1 MSYMEEKRI
10 VRDSVLIGEWK
21 DVQDLPLSSITKR
34 ADDVEKLDGLI
45 IKGYEMKWGKTNEN
59 GERYAQGAFDDFI
72 KDYYIANG
80 LNVVLDVQHD
90 ERPEWLCGRLLYIET
105 NTVGFYCV
113 AYIPRSEQAFEA
125 VKSKLQNGLLQGF
138 SKYGY
143 VNEGRCF
150 YKEDGT
156 FDYFMIEKMSL
167 LSVSLVANPANGVP
181 FEGVGEVKNRL
192 EYVNKTAH
200 EVEEGA
206 MNKMFNKKKVEV

>member
-34 ADDVEKLDGLI
+34 ADDVEKLDGLV
-45 IKGYEMKWGKTNEN
+45 IKGYEMKWGATNEN

-72 KDYYIANG
+72 NNYYIKNG
-80 LNVVLDVQHD
+80 LNVVVDVQHD

-105 NTVGFYCV
+105 NTVGFYLV
-113 AYIPRSEQAFEA
+113 AYIPRTEQAFDA

-138 SKYGY
+138 SKCGY
-143 VNEGRCF
+143 VDEGRCM
-150 YKEDGT
+150 YKNDGA
-156 FDYFMIEKMSL
+156 FDYYQIDKMSL
-167 LSVSLVANPANGVP
+167 LSGSLVATPANGVP

-192 EYVNKTAH
+192 EYVNKTH

-206 MNKMFNKKKVEV
+206 MNKLFNKKKVEL

>member
-10 VRDSVLIGEWK
+10 VRDSVLIGEWQ
-21 DVQDLPLSSITKR
+21 DVQALPLSSITKR

-72 KDYYIANG
+72 NNYYIANG

-105 NTVGFYCV
+105 NTVGFYLV
-113 AYIPRSEQAFEA
+113 AYVPRTEQAFDA

-138 SKYGY
+138 SKCGRVVDGHY
-143 VNEGRCF
+143 VFKDNG
-150 YKEDGT
+150 KV
-156 FDYFMIEKMSL
+156 DYFQIDKIRI
-167 LSVSLVANPANGVP
+167 LSVSLVATPANGVP

-192 EYVNKTAH
+192 EYVNKTH

-206 MNKMFNKKKVEV
+206 MNKLFNKKKVEL

>member
-34 ADDVEKLDGLI
+34 ADDKEKLDGLV
-45 IKGYEMKWGKTNEN
+45 IKGYEMKWGATNEN

-72 KDYYIANG
+72 NNYYIKNG
-80 LNVVLDVQHD
+80 LNVVVDVQHFED
-90 ERPEWLCGRLLYIET
+90 PYWLCGRLLYIET
-105 NTVGFYCV
+105 NTVGFYLV
-113 AYIPRSEQAFEA
+113 AYIPRTEQAFEA

-138 SKYGY
+138 SKYGFVDDGHY
-143 VNEGRCF
+143 VFKDNG
-150 YKEDGT
+150 KV
-156 FDYFMIEKMSL
+156 DYFQIDKIRL
-167 LSVSLVANPANGVP
+167 FAASLVATPANGVP

-192 EYVNKTAH
+192 EYVNKTH

>member
-10 VRDSVLIGEWK
+10 VQDSVLIGEWK

-72 KDYYIANG
+72 NNYYIKNG
-80 LNVVLDVQHD
+80 LNVVVDVQHD
-90 ERPEWLCGRLLYIET
+90 TRPEWLCGRLLYIET
-105 NTVGFYCV
+105 NTVGFYLV
-113 AYIPRSEQAFEA
+113 AYIPRTEQAFEA

-138 SKYGY
+138 SKFGFVDDGHY
-143 VNEGRCF
+143 VFKDNG
-150 YKEDGT
+150 KV
-156 FDYFMIEKMSL
+156 DYFQIDKIRL
-167 LSVSLVANPANGVP
+167 FAASLVATPANGVP

-192 EYVNKTAH
+192 EYVNKTH

>member
-1 MSYMEEKRI
+1 MSFMEEKRI

-21 DVQDLPLSSITKR
+21 DVQDLPLSSIKKR
-34 ADDVEKLDGLI
+34 ADDKEKLDGLI

-105 NTVGFYCV
+105 NTVGFYLV
-113 AYIPRSEQAFEA
+113 AYVPRTEQAFDA

-138 SKYGY
+138 SKYGFVDDGHY
-143 VNEGRCF
+143 VLKDNG
-150 YKEDGT
+150 KV
-156 FDYFMIEKMSL
+156 DYFQIDKIRL
-167 LSVSLVANPANGVP
+167 FAVSLVATPANGVP

-192 EYVNKTAH
+192 EYVNKTR

>member
-34 ADDVEKLDGLI
+34 ADDKEKLDGLI

-105 NTVGFYCV
+105 NTVGFYLV
-113 AYIPRSEQAFEA
+113 AYIPRTEQAFEA

-138 SKYGY
+138 SKYGFVDDGHY
-143 VNEGRCF
+143 VFKDNG
-150 YKEDGT
+150 KV
-156 FDYFMIEKMSL
+156 DYFQIEKMRI
-167 LSVSLVANPANGVP
+167 LSVSLVSTPANGVP

-192 EYVNKTAH
+192 EYVNKTH

>member
-72 KDYYIANG
+72 NNYYIKNG
-80 LNVVLDVQHD
+80 LNVVVDVQHD
-90 ERPEWLCGRLLYIET
+90 PRPEWLCGRLLYIET
-105 NTVGFYCV
+105 NTVGFYLV
-113 AYIPRSEQAFEA
+113 AYIPRTEQAFEA

-138 SKYGY
+138 SKYGFVDDGHY
-143 VNEGRCF
+143 VFKDNG
-150 YKEDGT
+150 KV
-156 FDYFMIEKMSL
+156 DYFQIDKIRL
-167 LSVSLVANPANGVP
+167 FAASLVATPANGVP

-192 EYVNKTAH
+192 EYVNKTR

-206 MNKMFNKKKVEV
+206 MNKLFNKKKVEV

>member
-34 ADDVEKLDGLI
+34 ADDKEKLDGLI

-72 KDYYIANG
+72 NGYYIANG

-105 NTVGFYCV
+105 NTVGFYLV
-113 AYIPRSEQAFEA
+113 AYVPRTEKAFEA

-138 SKYGY
+138 SKCGY
-143 VNEGRCF
+143 VDDGHYV
-150 YKEDGT
+150 YKDDGD
-156 FDYFMIEKMSL
+156 FDYFQIDKMSL
-167 LSVSLVANPANGVP
+167 LSVSLVATPANGVP
-181 FEGVGEVKNRL
+181 FEDVAETRRNRL
-192 EYVNKTAH
+192 EYVNKTKSTQ
-200 EVEEGA
+200 EGSA
-206 MNKMFNKKKVEV
+206 MNRLFNKKN

>member
-72 KDYYIANG
+72 NNYYIKNG
-80 LNVVLDVQHD
+80 LNVVVDVQHD
-90 ERPEWLCGRLLYIET
+90 TRPEWLCGRLLYIET
-105 NTVGFYCV
+105 NTVGFYLV
-113 AYIPRSEQAFEA
+113 AYIPRTEQAFEA

-138 SKYGY
+138 SKFGFVDDGHY
-143 VNEGRCF
+143 VLKDNG
-150 YKEDGT
+150 KV
-156 FDYFMIEKMSL
+156 DYFQIDKIRL
-167 LSVSLVANPANGVP
+167 FAASLVATPANGVP

-192 EYVNKTAH
+192 EYVNKTH

>member
-34 ADDVEKLDGLI
+34 ADDKEKLDGLI

-72 KDYYIANG
+72 KDYYIKNG
-80 LNVVLDVQHD
+80 LNVVVDVQHD

-105 NTVGFYCV
+105 NTVGFYLV
-113 AYIPRSEQAFEA
+113 AYIPRTEQAFEA

-138 SKYGY
+138 SKYGFVDDGHY
-143 VNEGRCF
+143 VFKDNG
-150 YKEDGT
+150 KV
-156 FDYFMIEKMSL
+156 DYFQIDKVRL
-167 LSVSLVANPANGVP
+167 FAASLVATPANGVP

-192 EYVNKTAH
+192 EYVDKTH

>member
-10 VRDSVLIGEWK
+10 VQDSVLIGEWK

-72 KDYYIANG
+72 NNYYIKNG
-80 LNVVLDVQHD
+80 LNVVVDVQHD
-90 ERPEWLCGRLLYIET
+90 TRPEWLCGRLLYIET
-105 NTVGFYCV
+105 NTVGFYLV
-113 AYIPRSEQAFEA
+113 AYIPRTEQAFEA

-138 SKYGY
+138 SKFGFVDDGHY
-143 VNEGRCF
+143 VFKDNG
-150 YKEDGT
+150 KV
-156 FDYFMIEKMSL
+156 DYFQIDKIRL
-167 LSVSLVANPANGVP
+167 FAASLVATPANGVP

-192 EYVNKTAH
+192 EYVNKTH
-200 EVEEGA
+200 EVEDGA

>member
-10 VRDSVLIGEWK
+10 VQDSVLIGEWK

-72 KDYYIANG
+72 KDYYIKNG
-80 LNVVLDVQHD
+80 LNVVVDVQHD
-90 ERPEWLCGRLLYIET
+90 TRPEWLCGRLLYIET
-105 NTVGFYCV
+105 NTVGFYLV
-113 AYIPRSEQAFEA
+113 AYIPRTEQAFEA

-138 SKYGY
+138 SKFGFVDDGHY
-143 VNEGRCF
+143 VFKDNG
-150 YKEDGT
+150 KV
-156 FDYFMIEKMSL
+156 DYFQIDKIRL
-167 LSVSLVANPANGVP
+167 FAASLVATPANGVP

-192 EYVNKTAH
+192 EYVNKTH
-200 EVEEGA
+200 DVEEGA

>member
-105 NTVGFYCV
+105 NTVGFYLV
-113 AYIPRSEQAFEA
+113 AYIPRTEQAFEA

-138 SKYGY
+138 SKYGFVDDGHY
-143 VNEGRCF
+143 VFKDNGNV
-150 YKEDGT
+150 
-156 FDYFMIEKMSL
+156 DYFQIDKVRL
-167 LSVSLVANPANGVP
+167 FAASLVATPANGVP
-181 FEGVGEVKNRL
+181 FDGVGEVKNRL
-192 EYVNKTAH
+192 EYVNKTH

>member
-34 ADDVEKLDGLI
+34 ADDKEKLDGLV
-45 IKGYEMKWGKTNEN
+45 IKGYEMKWGATNEN

-72 KDYYIANG
+72 NNYYIKNG
-80 LNVVLDVQHD
+80 LNVVVDVQHD
-90 ERPEWLCGRLLYIET
+90 PRPEWLCGRLLYVET
-105 NTVGFYCV
+105 NTVGFYLV
-113 AYIPRSEQAFEA
+113 AYIPRTEQAFEA

-138 SKYGY
+138 SKYGFVDDGHY
-143 VNEGRCF
+143 VFKDNG
-150 YKEDGT
+150 KV
-156 FDYFMIEKMSL
+156 DYFQIDKVRLFSA
-167 LSVSLVANPANGVP
+167 SLVATPANGVP

-192 EYVNKTAH
+192 EYVNKTH

>member
-45 IKGYEMKWGKTNEN
+45 IKGYEMKWGATNEN

-72 KDYYIANG
+72 NNYYIKNG
-80 LNVVLDVQHD
+80 LNVVVDVQHD
-90 ERPEWLCGRLLYIET
+90 PRPEWLCGRLLYIET
-105 NTVGFYCV
+105 NTVGFYLV
-113 AYIPRSEQAFEA
+113 AYIPRTEQAFEA

-138 SKYGY
+138 SKYGFVDDGHY
-143 VNEGRCF
+143 VFKDNG
-150 YKEDGT
+150 KV
-156 FDYFMIEKMSL
+156 DYFQIDKVRL
-167 LSVSLVANPANGVP
+167 FAASLVATPANGVP

-192 EYVNKTAH
+192 EYVNKTH

>member
-72 KDYYIANG
+72 KDYYIKNG
-80 LNVVLDVQHD
+80 LNVVVDVQHD
-90 ERPEWLCGRLLYIET
+90 PRPEWLCGRLLYIET
-105 NTVGFYCV
+105 NTVGFYLV
-113 AYIPRSEQAFEA
+113 AYIPRTEQAFEA

-138 SKYGY
+138 SKYGFVDDGHY
-143 VNEGRCF
+143 VFKDNG
-150 YKEDGT
+150 KV
-156 FDYFMIEKMSL
+156 DYFQIDKVRL
-167 LSVSLVANPANGVP
+167 FAASLVSTPANGVP
-181 FEGVGEVKNRL
+181 FEGIGEVKNRL
-192 EYVNKTAH
+192 EYVNKTH

>member
-45 IKGYEMKWGKTNEN
+45 IKGYEMKWGATNEN

-72 KDYYIANG
+72 KNYYIKNG
-80 LNVVLDVQHD
+80 LNVVVDVQHD
-90 ERPEWLCGRLLYIET
+90 PRPEWLCGRLLYIET
-105 NTVGFYCV
+105 NTVGFYLV

-138 SKYGY
+138 SKYGFVDDGHY
-143 VNEGRCF
+143 VFKDNG
-150 YKEDGT
+150 KV
-156 FDYFMIEKMSL
+156 DYFQIDKVRL
-167 LSVSLVANPANGVP
+167 FAASLVATPANGVP
-181 FEGVGEVKNRL
+181 FEGIGEVKNRL

-206 MNKMFNKKKVEV
+206 MNKMFNKKG

>member
-34 ADDVEKLDGLI
+34 ADDKEKLDGLI

-72 KDYYIANG
+72 NGYYIANG

-105 NTVGFYCV
+105 NTVGFYLV
-113 AYIPRSEQAFEA
+113 AYVPRTEQAFEA

-138 SKYGY
+138 SKCGY
-143 VNEGRCF
+143 VDDGHYV
-150 YKEDGT
+150 YKDDGD
-156 FDYFMIEKMSL
+156 FDYFQIDKMSL
-167 LSVSLVANPANGVP
+167 LSVSLVATPANGVP
-181 FEGVGEVKNRL
+181 FEDVAETRRNRL
-192 EYVNKTAH
+192 EYVNKTKSTQ
-200 EVEEGA
+200 EGSA
-206 MNKMFNKKKVEV
+206 MNRLFNKKN

>member
-34 ADDVEKLDGLI
+34 ADDVEKLEGLV
-45 IKGYEMKWGKTNEN
+45 IKGYEMKWGATNEN

-72 KDYYIANG
+72 NNYYIKNG
-80 LNVVLDVQHD
+80 LNVVVDVQHD
-90 ERPEWLCGRLLYIET
+90 TRPEWLCGRLLYVET
-105 NTVGFYCV
+105 NTVGFYLV
-113 AYIPRSEQAFEA
+113 AYIPRTEQAFEA

-138 SKYGY
+138 SKYGFVDDGHY
-143 VNEGRCF
+143 VFKDNG
-150 YKEDGT
+150 KV
-156 FDYFMIEKMSL
+156 DYFQIDKL
-167 LSVSLVANPANGVP
+167 RLFAASLVATPANGIP

-192 EYVNKTAH
+192 EYVNKTH

-206 MNKMFNKKKVEV
+206 MNKLFNKKKFEV

>member
-34 ADDVEKLDGLI
+34 ADDKEKLDGLI

-105 NTVGFYCV
+105 NTVGFYLV
-113 AYIPRSEQAFEA
+113 AYVPRTEQAFEA

-138 SKYGY
+138 SKYGFVDDGHY
-143 VNEGRCF
+143 VFKDNG
-150 YKEDGT
+150 KV
-156 FDYFMIEKMSL
+156 DYFQIDKIRL
-167 LSVSLVANPANGVP
+167 FAASLVATPANGVP

-192 EYVNKTAH
+192 EYVNKTH
-200 EVEEGA
+200 DVEEGA
-206 MNKMFNKKKVEV
+206 MNKMFNKRKVEL

>member
-34 ADDVEKLDGLI
+34 ADDGEKLDGLV

-90 ERPEWLCGRLLYIET
+90 ERPEWLCGRLLYTET

-113 AYIPRSEQAFEA
+113 AYVPRTEQAFEA

-138 SKYGY
+138 SKCGD
-143 VNEGRCF
+143 VDDGHF
-150 YKEDGT
+150 VYKDNGSG
-156 FDYFMIEKMSL
+156 DYFQINKMSL
-167 LSVSLVANPANGVP
+167 LSVSLVATPANGVP

-192 EYVNKTAH
+192 EYVNKTH

-206 MNKMFNKKKVEV
+206 MNKNFNKKKVEV

>member
-34 ADDVEKLDGLI
+34 ADDKEKLDGLI

-105 NTVGFYCV
+105 NTVGFYLV
-113 AYIPRSEQAFEA
+113 AYIPRTEQAFEA

-138 SKYGY
+138 SKCGY
-143 VNEGRCF
+143 VTDGHF
-150 YKEDGT
+150 VYKDNGSV
-156 FDYFMIEKMSL
+156 DYFQINKMSL
-167 LSVSLVANPANGVP
+167 LSVSLVATPANGVP
-181 FEGVGEVKNRL
+181 FDGVGEVKNRL
-192 EYVNKTAH
+192 EYVNKTH

-206 MNKMFNKKKVEV
+206 MNKMFNTKKVEV

>member
-45 IKGYEMKWGKTNEN
+45 IKGYEMKWGATNEN

-72 KDYYIANG
+72 NNYYIKNG
-80 LNVVLDVQHD
+80 LNVVVDVQHFED
-90 ERPEWLCGRLLYIET
+90 PYWLCGRLLYIET
-105 NTVGFYCV
+105 NTVGFYLV
-113 AYIPRSEQAFEA
+113 AYIPRTEQAFDA

-138 SKYGY
+138 SKYGFVDDGHY
-143 VNEGRCF
+143 VFKDNG
-150 YKEDGT
+150 KV
-156 FDYFMIEKMSL
+156 DYFQIDKIRL
-167 LSVSLVANPANGVP
+167 FAASLVATPANGVP

-192 EYVNKTAH
+192 EYVNKTH

-206 MNKMFNKKKVEV
+206 MNKLFNKKKG

>member
-45 IKGYEMKWGKTNEN
+45 IKGYEMKWGATNEN

-72 KDYYIANG
+72 NNYYIKNG
-80 LNVVLDVQHD
+80 LNVVVDVQHYED
-90 ERPEWLCGRLLYIET
+90 PFWLCGRLLYIET
-105 NTVGFYCV
+105 NTVGFYLV
-113 AYIPRSEQAFEA
+113 AYIPRTEQAFEA

-138 SKYGY
+138 SKYGFVDDGHY
-143 VNEGRCF
+143 VFKDNG
-150 YKEDGT
+150 KV
-156 FDYFMIEKMSL
+156 DYFQIDKIRL
-167 LSVSLVANPANGVP
+167 FAASLVATPANGVP

-192 EYVNKTAH
+192 EYVNKTH
-200 EVEEGA
+200 DVEEGA

>member
-45 IKGYEMKWGKTNEN
+45 IKGYEMKWGATNEN

-72 KDYYIANG
+72 KDYYIKNG
-80 LNVVLDVQHD
+80 LNVVVDVQHD
-90 ERPEWLCGRLLYIET
+90 TRPEWLCGRLLYIET
-105 NTVGFYCV
+105 NTVGFYIV
-113 AYIPRSEQAFEA
+113 AYIPRTEQAFEA

-138 SKYGY
+138 SKYGFVDDGHY
-143 VNEGRCF
+143 VFKDNG
-150 YKEDGT
+150 KV
-156 FDYFMIEKMSL
+156 DYFQIDKVRL
-167 LSVSLVANPANGVP
+167 FAASLVATPANGVP

-192 EYVNKTAH
+192 EYVNKTH

>member
-34 ADDVEKLDGLI
+34 ADDKEKLDGLI

-59 GERYAQGAFDDFI
+59 GERYSHGAFDDFI

-113 AYIPRSEQAFEA
+113 AYIPRTEQAFEA

-138 SKYGY
+138 SKCGY
-143 VNEGRCF
+143 VNEGRCI

-156 FDYFMIEKMSL
+156 FDYYQIDKMSL
-167 LSVSLVANPANGVP
+167 LSVSLVATPANGVP

-192 EYVNKTAH
+192 EYVNKTH

>member
-34 ADDVEKLDGLI
+34 ADHVEKLDGLN
-45 IKGYEMKWGKTNEN
+45 IKGYEMKWGATNEN

-72 KDYYIANG
+72 NNYYIKNG
-80 LNVVLDVQHD
+80 LNVVVDVQHD
-90 ERPEWLCGRLLYIET
+90 PRPEWLCGRLLYIET
-105 NTVGFYCV
+105 NTVGFYLV
-113 AYIPRSEQAFEA
+113 AYIPRTEQAFEA

-138 SKYGY
+138 SKYGFVDDGHY
-143 VNEGRCF
+143 VFKDNG
-150 YKEDGT
+150 KV
-156 FDYFMIEKMSL
+156 DYFQIDKIRL
-167 LSVSLVANPANGVP
+167 FAASLVATPANGVP
-181 FEGVGEVKNRL
+181 FDGVGEAKHRL
-192 EYVNKTAH
+192 EYVNKTH

>member
-34 ADDVEKLDGLI
+34 ADDKEKLDGLV
-45 IKGYEMKWGKTNEN
+45 IKGYEMKWGATNEN

-72 KDYYIANG
+72 NNYYIKNG
-80 LNVVLDVQHD
+80 LNVVVDVQHD
-90 ERPEWLCGRLLYIET
+90 ERPEWLCGRLLYVET
-105 NTVGFYCV
+105 NTVGFYLV
-113 AYIPRSEQAFEA
+113 AYIPRTEQAFEA

-138 SKYGY
+138 SKYGFVDDGHY
-143 VNEGRCF
+143 VFKDNG
-150 YKEDGT
+150 KV
-156 FDYFMIEKMSL
+156 DYFQIDKIRIF
-167 LSVSLVANPANGVP
+167 SVSLVATPANGVP

-192 EYVNKTAH
+192 EYVNKTH

-206 MNKMFNKKKVEV
+206 MNKLFNKKKG

>member
-21 DVQDLPLSSITKR
+21 DVHDLPLSSITKR

-45 IKGYEMKWGKTNEN
+45 IKGYEMKWGATNEN

-72 KDYYIANG
+72 NNYYIKNG
-80 LNVVLDVQHD
+80 LNVVVDVQHYVD
-90 ERPEWLCGRLLYIET
+90 PFWLCGRLLYIET
-105 NTVGFYCV
+105 NTVGFYLV
-113 AYIPRSEQAFEA
+113 AYIPRTEQAFEA

-138 SKYGY
+138 SKYGF
-143 VNEGRCF
+143 VD
-150 YKEDGT
+150 DGH
-156 FDYFMIEKMSL
+156 FVFKDNGEVDYFQIDKIRL
-167 LSVSLVANPANGVP
+167 FAASLVATPANGVP

-192 EYVNKTAH
+192 EYVNKTH

>member
-1 MSYMEEKRI
+1 MEEKRI

-21 DVQDLPLSSITKR
+21 DVQALPLSAITKR

-72 KDYYIANG
+72 NGYYIKNG

-105 NTVGFYCV
+105 NTVGFYLV
-113 AYIPRSEQAFEA
+113 AYVPRTEQAFEA

-138 SKYGY
+138 SKYGGVDDGHY
-143 VNEGRCF
+143 VFKDNG
-150 YKEDGT
+150 DI
-156 FDYFMIEKMSL
+156 DYFQIDKVRL
-167 LSVSLVANPANGVP
+167 FKVSLVATPANGVP
-181 FEGVGEVKNRL
+181 FEGIGEVKNRL

-206 MNKMFNKKKVEV
+206 MNKMFNKRKVEL

>member
-34 ADDVEKLDGLI
+34 ADDKEKLDGLI

-72 KDYYIANG
+72 KDYYIKNG
-80 LNVVLDVQHD
+80 LNVVVDVQHD
-90 ERPEWLCGRLLYIET
+90 PRPEWLCGRLLYIET
-105 NTVGFYCV
+105 NTVGFYLV
-113 AYIPRSEQAFEA
+113 AYIPRTEQAFEA

-138 SKYGY
+138 SKYGFVDDGHY
-143 VNEGRCF
+143 VFKDNG
-150 YKEDGT
+150 KV
-156 FDYFMIEKMSL
+156 DYFQIDKVRL
-167 LSVSLVANPANGVP
+167 FAASLVSTPANGVP
-181 FEGVGEVKNRL
+181 FEGIGEVKNRL
-192 EYVNKTAH
+192 EYVNKTH

-206 MNKMFNKKKVEV
+206 MNKMFNKKKG

>member
-45 IKGYEMKWGKTNEN
+45 IKGYEMKWGATNEN

-72 KDYYIANG
+72 NNYYIKNG
-80 LNVVLDVQHD
+80 LNVVVDVQHD
-90 ERPEWLCGRLLYIET
+90 PRPEWLCGRLLYIET
-105 NTVGFYCV
+105 NTVGFYLV
-113 AYIPRSEQAFEA
+113 AYIPRSEQAFDA

-138 SKYGY
+138 SKYGFVDDGHY
-143 VNEGRCF
+143 VFKDNG
-150 YKEDGT
+150 KL
-156 FDYFMIEKMSL
+156 DYFQIDKIRL
-167 LSVSLVANPANGVP
+167 FAASLVSTPANGVP

-192 EYVNKTAH
+192 EYVNKTR

-206 MNKMFNKKKVEV
+206 MNKMFNKKG